1 MKMRPEHFAL
11 LKSECEAVLRARPTM
26 RQSYLDKGRSL
37 QRLRWDVVGAIRIDG
52 DTGIKWVCDTLYPYL
67 NDDHINTALKA
78 IIKEQP

>member
-26 RQSYLDKGRSL
+26 RSSYKDKGRSIT
-37 QRLRWDVVGAIRIDG
+37 RLRWDVVGAIRVDG
-52 DTGIKWVCDTLYPYL
+52 KTGIQWVCDELYHYL

-78 IIKEQP
+78 IIKEAA